1 MIMSMFKKHFRRIII
16 FLLMIVFLFLVAC
29 NGESSDKR
37 NSNAGKE
44 NVEITWLIRSDP
56 VVKPWAERMVEEF
69 TEENPHIKVSLQ
81 DVPQDQIDQRL
92 QTMIAGGN
100 IPDVWSANWANSGFA
115 TYNGLGALL
124 DLTEYIEKEPEAVE
138 GIDEQLLDIY
148 TIDGKIYG
156 IPILAMGS
164 FIFYNKELF
173 DEAGVDYLPTD
184 WDDLSWDYDKMVEI
198 AKELTQDTGDINTQ
212 VFGLLN
218 TNHGNRDAWLWGG
231 DLFKPEAYET
241 GEMGEP
247 NVLDDPANKIAIQAH
262 YDLIHEHK
270 VSPTQSQLDA
280 VSQIG
285 SPFLTGRVAMVIDG
299 GWGVRSYQ
307 PAEFEWGIAPIPY
320 TVDDRRVPMFVDPW
334 NIGADSDHPDE
345 AWEFIKYIT
354 HPEKGGKSLV
364 EMTNETPAN
373 SQLLDLWVEQIAE
386 QTGLDPDEL
395 RELHEGSLKY
405 GREADNHLISNFS
418 VIMNTI
424 NQNINAI
431 YDGTKDIDEGLRDL
445 DRQLRAI
452 DEN

>member
-1 MIMSMFKKHFRRIII
+1 MKVMKHQSILKWIALMFI
-16 FLLMIVFLFLVAC
+16 FATFLAGC
-29 NGESSDKR
+29 GDNKGSGGGSDKD
-37 NSNAGKE
+37 A
-44 NVEITWLIRSDP
+44 VEITWLIRSDP
-56 VVKPWAERMVEEF
+56 VVKPWAEKMVEEF
-69 TEENPHIKVSLQ
+69 MDENSHIKVSLQ
-81 DVPQDQIDQRL
+81 DLPQDQIDQRL
-92 QTMIAGGN
+92 QTMISGGN
-100 IPDVWSANWANSGFA
+100 VPDLWSANWADSGFA

-124 DLTEYIEKEPEAVE
+124 DLSEYIEKEPEAVE
-138 GIDEQLLDIY
+138 GIDEHLLDIY
-148 TIDGKIYG
+148 TIEGKTYG

-164 FIFYNKELF
+164 FIYYNKELF
-173 DEAGVDYLPTD
+173 DEAGVDHLPTD
-184 WDDLSWDYDKMVEI
+184 WDDLSWDYDKLIEV
-198 AKELTQDTGDINTQ
+198 AKELTNHTDDMNTQ

-231 DLFKPEAYET
+231 DLFKEESYET
-241 GEMGEP
+241 GEIGEP

-262 YDLIHEHK
+262 YDLIHEHN

-320 TVDDRRVPMFVDPW
+320 TVDDRKVPMYVDPW
-334 NIGADSDHPDE
+334 NISADSEHPDE
-345 AWEFIKYIT
+345 AWELIKYIT
-354 HPEKGGKSLV
+354 DPEKGGKALV

-373 SQLLDLWVEQIAE
+373 NKILDLWIDQISQQAD
-386 QTGLDPDEL
+386 LDPDEL

-418 VIMNTI
+418 VILNTI

-431 YDGTKDIDEGLRDL
+431 YDGTKDIDEGLEDL

-452 DEN
+452 DDN